1 MRQNIILALVAG
13 LFLIGGIGYY
23 IYSDVTS
30 IQKADVG
37 ESPLNLQEDNRD
49 VEEEIADTGE
59 APLASPKDILAVFPP
74 DLDRPVEFVG
84 LFSPDSKDQLTKQI
98 KEILEL
104 LAQDSTLFNQW
115 VDLGLLRKTIGDYEG
130 ARQAW
135 EYASAIRPHNSL
147 SFANV
152 GNLYGYYL
160 KNPQKAEEN
169 LLQAIENNPKL
180 VYLYLQTTDFYL
192 EVLDDRS
199 KAKKILERGIVE
211 NPGEEGLKKMLENI

>member
-1 MRQNIILALVAG
+1 MQRNIILALVLG
-13 LFLIGGIGYY
+13 LFLAGGIGYY

-37 ESPLNLQEDNRD
+37 ELPLNLQEDNGD
-49 VEEEIADTGE
+49 VEEEIADT
-59 APLASPKDILAVFPP
+59 AVPPASSKDILAVSPP
-74 DLDRPVEFVG
+74 DLARPVEFVG
-84 LFSPDSKDQLTKQI
+84 LFTPESKDKLTKQI
-98 KEILEL
+98 KEISEL

-115 VDLGLLRKTIGDYEG
+115 IDLALLWKTIGDYEG

-135 EYASAIRPHNSL
+135 EYASAIRPKNSL
-147 SFANV
+147 SSANL

-169 LLQAIENNPKL
+169 LLQAIANNPKL
-180 VYLYLQTTDFYL
+180 TYLYLQTADFYL

-199 KAKKILERGIVE
+199 KAQEILERGIVE
-211 NPGEEGLKKMLENI
+211 NPGEEGLKKTLEHI